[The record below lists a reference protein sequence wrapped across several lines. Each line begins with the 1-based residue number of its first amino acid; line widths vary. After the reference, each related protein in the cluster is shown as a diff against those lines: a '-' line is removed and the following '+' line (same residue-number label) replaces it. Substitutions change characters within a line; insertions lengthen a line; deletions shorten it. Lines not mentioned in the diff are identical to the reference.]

1 MLSWSGSCFLHLIR
15 GQDSL
20 SLELIKRE
28 ALRWTAVH
36 ARNREY
42 EQSSREVPRVTQD
55 KDISDGAFFAVEAGS
70 GDEVGEH

>member
-28 ALRWTAVH
+28 ALRWTAAH
-36 ARNREY
+36 ARNRE
-42 EQSSREVPRVTQD
+42 
-55 KDISDGAFFAVEAGS
+55 
-70 GDEVGEH
+70 